1 MWEAFLRGLTHF
13 GVFTLN
19 EARIYLAVMDGFL
32 KPFTSVRRLIYSF
45 VLRVAQDAIAILD
58 SEL

>member
-1 MWEAFLRGLTHF
+1 LTRF

-45 VLRVAQDAIAILD
+45 VLRVAQDAIALSD
-58 SEL
+58 SKL